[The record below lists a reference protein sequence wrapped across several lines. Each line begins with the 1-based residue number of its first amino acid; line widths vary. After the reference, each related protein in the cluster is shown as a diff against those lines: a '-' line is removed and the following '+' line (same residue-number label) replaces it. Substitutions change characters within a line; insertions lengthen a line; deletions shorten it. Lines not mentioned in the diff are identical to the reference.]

1 MPDKDGIIRTVPC
14 DKVAIAKVMWG
25 LIKAKLDHLR
35 ITNQADAY
43 RKWCAL
49 MPHVMEG
56 LVLPKEAA
64 VFMPTTVEDF
74 LQLYRFES
82 ANSEEGK
89 HGSGYTPLHFATLS
103 GNLLVARA
111 LLENYKAD
119 PHVSLSQF
127 DCDLGWDKG
136 CTPLHSAC
144 AVCPHEQTDEMVA
157 LLLRN
162 GADPN
167 RLSTGGFTPVY
178 ASVVWQSLPAF
189 RALLKHA
196 KDTLRLDIHSKI
208 NNASALGIAAYM
220 STPEIV
226 EALLDAGANV
236 AHVNDV
242 RLRTSPHPTLR

>member
-1 MPDKDGIIRTVPC
+1 MPDKDGIMRTIPC

-35 ITNQADAY
+35 ITNQTDAY

-56 LVLPKEAA
+56 LALPEEAA
-64 VFMPTTVEDF
+64 AFMPTSVEDF
-74 LQLYRFES
+74 LQLYRFKS

-89 HGSGYTPLHFATLS
+89 HGSGHSPLFFAALS
-103 GNLLVARA
+103 GNLPVARA
-111 LLENYKAD
+111 LLENHKAD
-119 PHVSLSQF
+119 PDVRMKHF
-127 DCDLGWDKG
+127 DVTLGWDKG
-136 CTPLHSAC
+136 CTPLH
-144 AVCPHEQTDEMVA
+144 AVCVACPYEQTDEMVA

-167 RLSTGGFTPVY
+167 RRTKAGFTPVH
-178 ASVVWQSLPAF
+178 ASAGWDSLPAF
-189 RALLKHA
+189 HAFLKHA
-196 KDTLRLDIHSKI
+196 KDTLRLDIGLSL
-208 NNASALGIAAYM
+208 NNASALGCAAFG

-236 AHVNDV
+236 AHINDV
-242 RLRTSPHPTLR
+242 RLPSPLTSRR